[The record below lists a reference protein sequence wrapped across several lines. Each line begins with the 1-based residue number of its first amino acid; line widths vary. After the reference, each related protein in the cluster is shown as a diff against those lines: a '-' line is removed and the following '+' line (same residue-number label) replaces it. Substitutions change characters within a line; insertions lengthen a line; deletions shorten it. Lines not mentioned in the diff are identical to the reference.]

1 MTNIIYTENLP
12 YAMGFAHGLR
22 NQQSQ
27 AFWEEIEDVRLYV
40 LGYEAGVRDR
50 GEMIWTIGPSP

>member
-1 MTNIIYTENLP
+1 MNDYTDNIP

-22 NQQSQ
+22 NQQAML
-27 AFWEEIEDVRLYV
+27 AFWNSKEDVALYV

-50 GEMIWTIGPSP
+50 GEMI

>member
-1 MTNIIYTENLP
+1 MNNYTDNIP

-22 NQQSQ
+22 NQQAQ
-27 AFWEEIEDVRLYV
+27 AFWDNKEDVLLYL

-50 GEMIWTIGPSP
+50 GEML

>member
-50 GEMIWTIGPSP
+50 GEMI

>member
-1 MTNIIYTENLP
+1 MTSIIYTENIP

-22 NQQSQ
+22 NQAVAW
-27 AFWEEIEDVRLYV
+27 AFWKETEEVALYM

-50 GEMIWTIGPSP
+50 GEM

>member
-1 MTNIIYTENLP
+1 MNNYTENIP

-22 NQQSQ
+22 NQSI
-27 AFWEEIEDVRLYV
+27 AWDFWKEIEDVRLYV

-50 GEMIWTIGPSP
+50 GEMI